1 MKTQNSIIATITVIT
16 VMIMALMTS
25 FTASAN
31 VYEDRLQTAFGD
43 IINAVSLSSREHM
56 LSIYSDPETGNK
68 EGQLDVYKF
77 TIDRN
82 GIDLIND
89 AKRVYEQ
96 ISDDLDNS
104 KKELYVLWWNDN
116 DRDFQGY
123 RLYYNPE
130 DAIVVGL
137 ACDHCYTVGFVPSDD
152 KQHRKTYTIEWN
164 DASAGDSIM
173 GRLVTTYAPIKAK
186 STSDGFR
193 ILGVNGRSGSVVIDT
208 DDFDKWIDQ
217 IQAVGME
224 KYQKGMEKA
233 QAKLEKA
240 QDKLEKAQSKLEKS
254 LSKSQ
259 SKSSSFSSSFSSS
272 SSNSSSSQTVNG
284 QVTDPNGEPL
294 IGAQVQ
300 TIEGGNTVYT
310 DMNGR
315 FMLIIP
321 NHVKTLKVSYVGY
334 VTQELPVQPNMIIT
348 MTQYNALEHPGND
361 NLSDLFLR
369 KKDSNPSDKDY
380 SSTWMK
386 KLLFYVEKIQQ
397 PGDRYLYLSKLYELC
412 KDTEGL
418 DQTDLKIA
426 MQQLASVYKQLKEKK
441 KLKENE
447 LIFLESMVDLLE
459 NKVNSVHY
467 WNPD

>member
-16 VMIMALMTS
+16 VIIMALITS

-56 LSIYSDPETGNK
+56 LSIYSDPETGIK

-116 DRDFQGY
+116 DRDYQGY

-164 DASAGDSIM
+164 DASAGDSIT
-173 GRLVTTYAPIKAK
+173 GRLITTYAPIKAK
-186 STSDGFR
+186 ATSNGIGVDGLRVKTF
-193 ILGVNGRSGSVVIDT
+193 VNT

-217 IQAVGME
+217 VQAVGME
-224 KYQKGMEKA
+224 KYQIG
-233 QAKLEKA
+233 LEKA
-240 QDKLEKAQSKLEKS
+240 QDKLERAQDKLEKA

-259 SKSSSFSSSFSSS
+259 SKSSSFSSSTSSS
-272 SSNSSSSQTVNG
+272 SSSTILDDNG
-284 QVTDPNGEPL
+284 NQVVSGIVIDTDGEPL
-294 IGAQVQ
+294 IGATVQ
-300 TIEGGNTVYT
+300 PIGGGNVAVT

-315 FMLIIP
+315 FMLILP
-321 NHVKTLKVSYVGY
+321 NYVKQLKVSYVGY
-334 VTQELPVQPNMIIT
+334 ITKELPVEPNMTIT
-348 MTQYNALEHPGND
+348 MSGDELMGNND
-361 NLSDLFLR
+361 LSDLFLR
-369 KKDSNPSDKDY
+369 KKDSNQSSKDD
-380 SSTWMK
+380 SNSWMK
-386 KLLFYVEKIQQ
+386 KLLFYVGKIQQ
-397 PGDRYLYLSKLYELC
+397 SGNRYLYLSKLYDLC
-412 KDTEGL
+412 KDTDGL
-418 DQTDLKIA
+418 HQTDLKIA

-459 NKVNSVHY
+459 SKIKK
-467 WNPD
+467 

>member
-16 VMIMALMTS
+16 VMIMALITS

-56 LSIYSDPETGNK
+56 LSIYSDPETGIK

-152 KQHRKTYTIEWN
+152 KQHRKTYTLEWD
-164 DASAGDSIM
+164 DASAGDSIT
-173 GRLVTTYAPIKAK
+173 GRLITTYAPIKAK
-186 STSDGFR
+186 ATSNGIGVDGLRVKTF
-193 ILGVNGRSGSVVIDT
+193 VNT

-217 IQAVGME
+217 VQAVGME
-224 KYQKGMEKA
+224 KYQIG
-233 QAKLEKA
+233 LEKA
-240 QDKLEKAQSKLEKS
+240 QDKLERAQDKLEKA

-259 SKSSSFSSSFSSS
+259 SKSSSFSSSTSSS
-272 SSNSSSSQTVNG
+272 SSSTILDDNG
-284 QVTDPNGEPL
+284 NQVVSGIVIDTDGEPL
-294 IGAQVQ
+294 IGATVQ
-300 TIEGGNTVYT
+300 PIGGGNVAVT

-315 FMLIIP
+315 FMLILP
-321 NHVKTLKVSYVGY
+321 NYVKKLKVSYVGY
-334 VTQELPVQPNMIIT
+334 ITQELPVQPNMAIT
-348 MTQYNALEHPGND
+348 MSGDELMGNND
-361 NLSDLFLR
+361 LSDLFLR
-369 KKDSNPSDKDY
+369 KKDSNQSSKDD
-380 SSTWMK
+380 SNSWMK
-386 KLLFYVEKIQQ
+386 KLLFYVGKIQQ
-397 PGDRYLYLSKLYELC
+397 SGNRYIYLSKLYDLC
-412 KDTEGL
+412 KDTDGL

-426 MQQLASVYKQLKEKK
+426 IQQLASVYKQLKEKK
-441 KLKENE
+441 QLKENE

-459 NKVNSVHY
+459 SKIKK
-467 WNPD
+467 